1 MGTQY
6 RILLGYRLCDGIIVP
21 DEKMGPVIQ
30 MIFHDYAKGS
40 FIGHICARLES
51 LGLENS
57 RGNVKWQ
64 ARKIRDILKE
74 EAYCGNSIYPALI
87 SRELYDQVQEQCII
101 RNNHKRYKTD
111 EDVKEKNKFV
121 YSKMLKCTDCGSLY
135 KRISRGRVQRADGSV
150 NPNAYWFCP
159 CCKVE
164 REKKSQ
170 VYVRVTDE
178 QIRQV
183 YKEMINQMLV
193 SPAVFHDTAHVS
205 QNLTNTITEE
215 LEKKVQ
221 EINFKEETAVA
232 EATNLY
238 FKLAQER
245 FSLLRLDQTEEK
257 TGSIEKSL
265 SHLEHPVT
273 DFNKEVFK
281 KVVKEIRINQ
291 KKEMQV
297 ELTNGLEMPFYL

>member
-6 RILLGYRLCDGIIVP
+6 RILLGYRLCDGIFVP

-40 FIGHICARLES
+40 FIGQICVRLES
-51 LGLENS
+51 LELENS

-74 EAYCGNSIYPALI
+74 ETNCGNSIYPALI
-87 SRELYDQVQEQCII
+87 SRELYDQVQEQCRI
-101 RNNHKRYKTD
+101 RNSHKRYEAD
-111 EDVKEKNKFV
+111 EDVKEKNTFV
-121 YSKMLKCTDCGSLY
+121 YSKMLKCMDCGSLY
-135 KRISRGRVQRADGSV
+135 KRISRGRVQ
-150 NPNAYWFCP
+150 PNAYWFCP

-183 YKEMINQMLV
+183 YKELINQMLV
-193 SPAVFHDTAHVS
+193 SPAVFHDSAHVN

-281 KVVKEIRINQ
+281 EVVKEIRIKQ
-291 KKEMQV
+291 KKEMRV